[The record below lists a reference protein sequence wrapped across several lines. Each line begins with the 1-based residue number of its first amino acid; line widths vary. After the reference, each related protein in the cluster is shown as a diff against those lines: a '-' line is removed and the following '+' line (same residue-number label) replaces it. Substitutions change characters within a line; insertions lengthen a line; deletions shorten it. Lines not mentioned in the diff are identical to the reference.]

1 MDDERDEQEMQR
13 YKVVVNDEEQYSI
26 WPNDWENAVGW
37 RDEGYSGSK
46 PECLAHIQDVWQD
59 MRPRSVC
66 ERLAGVGNGAQQ
78 PSRNGAQQR

>member
-1 MDDERDEQEMQR
+1 MDDERDAQELQR
-13 YKVVVNDEEQYSI
+13 YKVVVNDEDQYSI
-26 WPNDWENAVGW
+26 WPSDWENALGW
-37 RDEGYSGSK
+37 HDEGYSGSK